1 MLMLILGI
9 ETSCDETAVAV
20 LKDREILANVIASQV
35 PVHQKFGGVVPE
47 LASRHHIE
55 NIDTVLELALK
66 EARVGLEDLEAV
78 AVTRGPGL
86 VGSLLVGISVAKSLS
101 YVLGV
106 PLAGV
111 NHLEAHVRSPFLENP
126 DLPLPALCLLA
137 SGGHTGLY
145 LVDEQAS
152 CSALART
159 RDDAAGEAFDK
170 VAKLMGLGYPGGPVI
185 DRLAVEGNEKAVRF
199 PLARMTDGTLDFSFS
214 GLKTAVLR
222 YVQEQGWPEVS
233 FPSPPPDRK
242 VKDLL
247 ASFQRAVVDAL
258 AENTVRTMRR
268 ERVPTLCLSGGV
280 ACNTLLRSALSE
292 IAAREGWRFH
302 AVQPALAQ
310 DNAAMIAAVGALRL
324 ERGESDDLGL
334 GADPNLAF

>member
-1 MLMLILGI
+1 
-9 ETSCDETAVAV
+9 
-20 LKDREILANVIASQV
+20 
-35 PVHQKFGGVVPE
+35 
-47 LASRHHIE
+47 
-55 NIDTVLELALK
+55 LALQ
-66 EARVGLEDLEAV
+66 EARVGLQDLEAV

-145 LVDEQAS
+145 LVDEQAQ

-214 GLKTAVLR
+214 GLKTAVS
-222 YVQEQGWPEVS
+222 QAIAPHG
-233 FPSPPPDRK
+233 PPPHPDE
-242 VKDLL
+242 LL
-247 ASFQRAVVDAL
+247 ADVAASFQAAVVETLVAKTTRAL
-258 AENTVRTMRR
+258 DSCGARAL
-268 ERVPTLCLSGGV
+268 TLGGGV
-280 ACNTLLRSALSE
+280 ACNRELRARL
-292 IAAREGWRFH
+292 AAACDARAIPLRVPSPRLC
-302 AVQPALAQ
+302 A
-310 DNAAMIAAVGALRL
+310 DNAAMIALLGSATLR
-324 ERGESDDLGL
+324 RGEGGEEELDAVASLEESGL
-334 GADPNLAF
+334 PMGTRSS